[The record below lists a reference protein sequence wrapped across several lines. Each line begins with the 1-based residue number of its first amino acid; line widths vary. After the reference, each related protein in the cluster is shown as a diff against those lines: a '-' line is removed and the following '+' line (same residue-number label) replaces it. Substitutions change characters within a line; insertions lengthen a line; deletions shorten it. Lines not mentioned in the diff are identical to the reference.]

1 MTRSN
6 TTTIKVNLEE
16 VELLTWALFRL
27 ERRNL
32 DDRQLENLERLGD
45 RLSRAEDRVL

>member
-16 VELLTWALFRL
+16 VELLQWALYRL
-27 ERRNL
+27 NRGSL
-32 DDRQLENLERLGD
+32 DDRQLENLQRLDD